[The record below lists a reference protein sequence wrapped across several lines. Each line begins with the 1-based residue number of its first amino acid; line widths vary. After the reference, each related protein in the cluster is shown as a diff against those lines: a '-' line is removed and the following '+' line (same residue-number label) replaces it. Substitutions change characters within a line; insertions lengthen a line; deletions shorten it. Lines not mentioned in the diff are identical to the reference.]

1 MNTSDAVATNAGVKT
16 SDRESGNRSLDS
28 GRVAYF
34 ITEYPNVSHAFIRR
48 EIQALERQGVDVFRI
63 ALRGWDATIYDDC
76 DREEQA
82 RTRYVLQG
90 GIGRLLIAML
100 RVALRSPARFASAL
114 ALAVKMG
121 WNAERPI
128 PFHLAYLAEACVTLE
143 WLMES
148 GATHVHAHFGNNSA
162 EVVMLV
168 NALGGPTYSFTVHGP
183 REFDRPFYIGLREKM
198 RRAKFVVAITSFCRS
213 QLFRWVEHEYW
224 PKIKVV
230 HCGLEAEFFGTDDRP
245 ASAVPQLVCIG
256 RLCEQ
261 KGQLLLIEAAAVVAA
276 RGLNFKLVLVGG
288 GEMRAE
294 IEALV
299 VRRGLQQKVEL
310 TGSVSTARLREEI
323 LRARALV
330 LASFAEG
337 LPMVLMEA
345 MALRRPVITTYVA
358 GIPELVKHGE
368 SGWLIPAGAV
378 EDLAEVMEEAIVADE
393 ERLRTMGEAAYAR
406 AVARHSID
414 KEALKLRELFAQC
427 GGGGVAK

>member
-1 MNTSDAVATNAGVKT
+1 
-16 SDRESGNRSLDS
+16 
-28 GRVAYF
+28 
-34 ITEYPNVSHAFIRR
+34 
-48 EIQALERQGVDVFRI
+48 
-63 ALRGWDATIYDDC
+63 
-76 DREEQA
+76 
-82 RTRYVLQG
+82 
-90 GIGRLLIAML
+90 
-100 RVALRSPARFASAL
+100 
-114 ALAVKMG
+114 
-121 WNAERPI
+121 
-128 PFHLAYLAEACVTLE
+128 
-143 WLMES
+143 
-148 GATHVHAHFGNNSA
+148 
-162 EVVMLV
+162 MLV